1 MKRLIL
7 CVVILFLC
15 FLMSFFC
22 YKYLET
28 NCLETSNALTVCAEK
43 ITKGEYESALKLLD
57 KTEKNF
63 EKETKVFGMILGDE
77 IIELLHYKIPS
88 IKYHVEDK
96 NIDKALESIREC
108 QSTLEEIPKGEKVS
122 IDNIF

>member
-15 FLMSFFC
+15 FLMSFLCF
-22 YKYLET
+22 KYLET
-28 NCLETSNALTVCAEK
+28 NCLKINDALTACAEE
-43 ITKGEYESALKLLD
+43 ITNGEYENALKLLD
-57 KTEKNF
+57 NTEKSF
-63 EKETKVFGMILGDE
+63 ETQTKIFGMIVGDE

-88 IKYHVEDK
+88 IKYHVKDR
-96 NIDKALESIREC
+96 NIEKALESIREC